1 MRLNF
6 RFRRSGREV
15 AGRSSKPMLLP
26 TALFIPFALILAV
39 CGCTGGSDTPPEP
52 YANTI
57 AQMTT
62 YIENSMAQSNV
73 TGLSIA
79 LVDGQNVVWSR
90 GFGYADK
97 EANVPAAADTIYEI
111 GSLSKTFA
119 ATAIMRL
126 VEEGRMDIDQPLTT
140 YLPGFSIN
148 QRFPQS
154 GPITIRAI
162 LTHHSGI
169 PGDLF
174 NGAFTE
180 GQPFDYDTWLLD
192 ILKNEYTAAPVGSVL
207 AYSNSAIALLRP
219 VIEAAARMMQI
230 FDTTIPN
237 GGPTFPDDSPLVT
250 NYQIVATPGDGTLWL
265 KARGYSGWERMD
277 LKPLFLR

>member
-15 AGRSSKPMLLP
+15 AGRCSKPMLLP
-26 TALFIPFALILAV
+26 SALLIPFALILAV
-39 CGCTGGSDTPPEP
+39 CGCTGGSGTPPEP

>member
-39 CGCTGGSDTPPEP
+39 CGCTGRSDTPPEP